1 MSATQE
7 LRKSVTDSLPFQALV
22 GVTDLAVERVRVV
35 VSDVEKMVGSF
46 EPRDLPTVARQLPAR
61 AVSSATQTAAALADR
76 AEATYAELTG
86 RGKDLIERVRSQ
98 RATQDLIEQSRGTVS
113 LARGA
118 VSTARKAAAETASA
132 AIGVVTQTR
141 TEVQSAASKPTAT
154 AVDAGRKTAGTAR
167 KGAAATRSRTKAAS
181 TSARKSAAAAR
192 KAAASTAAKVGD

>member
-22 GVTDLAVERVRVV
+22 GVTDLAVERVRVAV
-35 VSDVEKMVGSF
+35 ADVEKMVGSF
-46 EPRDLPTVARQLPAR
+46 EPRDLQTAAQQLPAR

-76 AEATYAELTG
+76 AEATYTELTG

-118 VSTARKAAAETASA
+118 VTTARKAAAETASA

-141 TEVQSAASKPTAT
+141 TEVKSAASKPAAT

-167 KGAAATRSRTKAAS
+167 KGAAVTRSRTKAAS

>member
-22 GVTDLAVERVRVV
+22 GVTDLAVERVRVA

-61 AVSSATQTAAALADR
+61 AVSSATQTAVALADR

-154 AVDAGRKTAGTAR
+154 AVNAGRKTAGTAR

>member
-22 GVTDLAVERVRVV
+22 GVTDLAVERVRVAV
-35 VSDVEKMVGSF
+35 ADVEKMVGSF
-46 EPRDLPTVARQLPAR
+46 EPRDLQTAAQQLPAR

-98 RATQDLIEQSRGTVS
+98 RATQELIEQSRGTVS

-118 VSTARKAAAETASA
+118 VTTARKAAAETASA

-141 TEVQSAASKPTAT
+141 AEVQSAASKPAAT

-167 KGAAATRSRTKAAS
+167 KGATATRSRTKAAS

>member
-22 GVTDLAVERVRVV
+22 GVTDLAVERVRVAV
-35 VSDVEKMVGSF
+35 ADVEKMVGSF
-46 EPRDLPTVARQLPAR
+46 EPRDLQTAAQQLPAR

-86 RGKDLIERVRSQ
+86 RGRDLIERVRSQ
-98 RATQDLIEQSRGTVS
+98 RATQELIEQSRGTVS

-118 VSTARKAAAETASA
+118 VTTARKAAAETASA

-141 TEVQSAASKPTAT
+141 TEVKSAASKPAAT

-167 KGAAATRSRTKAAS
+167 KGAAVTRSRTKAAS